1 MGNLLLVE
9 TCDGEGS
16 VKQRKYRKE
25 ENILTSIS
33 TSNLFVLDDFP
44 FFLAFFLWLTEHHQC
59 SSAGLAIHGTA

>member
-44 FFLAFFLWLTEHHQC
+44 FFLAFFFV
-59 SSAGLAIHGTA
+59 AN